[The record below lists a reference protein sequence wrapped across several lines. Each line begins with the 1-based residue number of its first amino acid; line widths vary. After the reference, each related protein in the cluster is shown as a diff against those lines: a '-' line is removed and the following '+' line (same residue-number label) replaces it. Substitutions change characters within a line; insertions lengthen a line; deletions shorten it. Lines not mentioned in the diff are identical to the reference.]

1 MEAGNEMGV
10 KNDGMA
16 DVLGSSDASGALIM
30 MGNSCSTGLENKNEY
45 GVSWKSTKNSFFKVC
60 PDEEV

>member
-16 DVLGSSDASGALIM
+16 DVLGSSDASGALII
-30 MGNSCSTGLENKNEY
+30 MGNSCSTGLENKNE
-45 GVSWKSTKNSFFKVC
+45 
-60 PDEEV
+60 